1 MDLGCALMQLQN
13 KRILLGVTG
22 GIAAY
27 KAAEIVRRLR
37 ELGADV
43 RVVMTDAAKEFI
55 TPLTLQAVSG
65 HIVANSMFDPQAE
78 AGMGHIELAKWA
90 DLVVVAPATAN
101 VISRLTTGMGDE
113 LLTTLCLAS
122 TAPLAIAP
130 AMNMQMYL
138 HAATQ
143 SNLQVLG
150 QRGVQI
156 WGPGIGSQACGDVGP
171 GRMLD
176 PLDIVAEVVKFFQ
189 PAPHCDLSFLIT
201 AGPTRE
207 AIDPVRYISN
217 HSSGKMGFALAE
229 AAAATGA
236 KVTLVA
242 GPVNLPTP
250 KGVVRID
257 VESAVEMQTAV
268 EAQVAAHSIFIGCA
282 AVADY
287 RMESVAAQKMKKQ
300 ADSDTLTLQ
309 LVKNP
314 DIIAGVAARADKPF
328 VVGFAAETQDVARYA
343 LDKLQRKG
351 LDMIAANDVS
361 RAEQGFN
368 ADQNALTVFWK
379 NAQQEQPLASKQQV
393 AQQLISLI
401 IQRYQ
406 HETD

>member
-1 MDLGCALMQLQN
+1 MSLQQ

-27 KAAEIVRRLR
+27 KSAEIIRRLR
-37 ELGADV
+37 EQGAEV
-43 RVVMTDAAKEFI
+43 RVVMSDAAKEFI

-65 HIVANSMFDPQAE
+65 NMVANSMFDPQAE

-90 DLVVVAPATAN
+90 DLILIAPATAN

-122 TAPLAIAP
+122 PSPLAIAP

-143 SNLQVLG
+143 SNLQVLAE
-150 QRGVQI
+150 RGVRI
-156 WGPGIGSQACGDVGP
+156 WGPGVGSQACGDIGP

-176 PLDIVAEVVKFFQ
+176 PADIVEEVIKFFQ
-189 PAPHCDLSFLIT
+189 PASSSDLSFLIT

-217 HSSGKMGFALAE
+217 YSSGKMGFALAE
-229 AAAATGA
+229 AAAALGA

-242 GPVNLPTP
+242 GPVNLSTP
-250 KGVVRID
+250 ENVNRIN
-257 VESAVEMQTAV
+257 VESALDMQSAV
-268 EAQVAAHSIFIGCA
+268 ESVVSQHQIFIGCA

-287 RMESVAAQKMKKQ
+287 RMAAVATQKMKKQ
-300 ADSDTLTLQ
+300 ADSDILTLE

-314 DIIAGVAARADKPF
+314 DIIAGVAARTDKPF

-343 LDKLQRKG
+343 QDKLQRKG

-361 RAEQGFN
+361 RAGQGFN
-368 ADQNALTVFWK
+368 VDQNALTVYWSDG
-379 NAQQEQPLASKQQV
+379 QQELPLASKQQV

>member
-1 MDLGCALMQLQN
+1 MQLQN

-27 KAAEIVRRLR
+27 KAAEIIRRLR
-37 ELGADV
+37 EQGAEV

-90 DLVVVAPATAN
+90 DLVLVAPATAN

-122 TAPLAIAP
+122 PAPLAIAP

-143 SNLQVLG
+143 SNLKVLAE
-150 QRGVQI
+150 RGVHI
-156 WGPGIGSQACGDVGP
+156 WGPGVGSQACGDVGP

-176 PLDIVAEVVKFFQ
+176 PMDIVEEVTKFLQ
-189 PAPHCDLSFLIT
+189 PAPQTDFSFLIT

-217 HSSGKMGFALAE
+217 YSSGKMGFALAE
-229 AAAATGA
+229 AAAAIGA

-250 KGVVRID
+250 KGVKRID
-257 VESAVEMQTAV
+257 VESALEMQSAV
-268 EAQVAAHSIFIGCA
+268 EAEVAQHPIFIGCA

-287 RMESVAAQKMKKQ
+287 RMAEVAPQKMKKTEGQ
-300 ADSDTLTLQ
+300 EGLSLQ
-309 LVKNP
+309 LIKNP
-314 DIIAGVAARADKPF
+314 DIIAGVAARTDKPF

-351 LDMIAANDVS
+351 MDMIAANDVS
-361 RAEQGFN
+361 RADQGFN
-368 ADQNALTVFWK
+368 ADQNALTVFW
-379 NAQQEQPLASKQQV
+379 ADGQQELPLASKQQV

-401 IQRYQ
+401 IKRYQ

>member
-1 MDLGCALMQLQN
+1 MQLQN

-27 KAAEIVRRLR
+27 KAAEIIRRLR
-37 ELGADV
+37 EQGAEV

-90 DLVVVAPATAN
+90 DLVLVAPATAN

-122 TAPLAIAP
+122 PAPLAIAP

-143 SNLQVLG
+143 NNLKVLAE
-150 QRGVQI
+150 RGVHI
-156 WGPGIGSQACGDVGP
+156 WGPGVGSQACGDVGP

-176 PLDIVAEVVKFFQ
+176 PMDIVEEVTKFLQ
-189 PAPHCDLSFLIT
+189 PAPQTDLSFLIT

-229 AAAATGA
+229 AAAAIGA

-250 KGVVRID
+250 KGVKRID
-257 VESAVEMQTAV
+257 VESALEMQSAV
-268 EAQVAAHSIFIGCA
+268 EAEVAQHPIFIGCA

-287 RMESVAAQKMKKQ
+287 RMAEVAPQKMKKAEGQ
-300 ADSDTLTLQ
+300 EGLSLQ
-309 LVKNP
+309 LIKNP
-314 DIIAGVAARADKPF
+314 DIIAGVAARTDKPF

-351 LDMIAANDVS
+351 MDMIAANDVS
-361 RAEQGFN
+361 RAGQGFN
-368 ADQNALTVFWK
+368 ADQNALTVFW
-379 NAQQEQPLASKQQV
+379 ADGQQELPLASKQQV

-401 IQRYQ
+401 IKRYQ